1 MLIVVCEIS
10 HIWQLSLKNQE
21 FNGFIGNEQSGCF
34 WMQTGNRDCRFVKA
48 FEIPY
53 TNYAPRT

>member
-34 WMQTGNRDCRFVKA
+34 WM
-48 FEIPY
+48 
-53 TNYAPRT
+53 